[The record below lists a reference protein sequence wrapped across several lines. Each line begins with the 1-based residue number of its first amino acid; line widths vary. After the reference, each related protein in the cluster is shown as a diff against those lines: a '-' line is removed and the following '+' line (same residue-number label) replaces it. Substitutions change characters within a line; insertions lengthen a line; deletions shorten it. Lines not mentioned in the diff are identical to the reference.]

1 MGEDELL
8 GNLLWSPGRFSVC
21 VLTRACSQPRRVCNA
36 ADFVLCHADQKKINP
51 HLRWGCSVGG
61 SLTGIPHCPL
71 QALRWAQSHGENPL
85 FVVLVPLRIRRD
97 VQSVLSFN

>member
-1 MGEDELL
+1 M
-8 GNLLWSPGRFSVC
+8 C
-21 VLTRACSQPRRVCNA
+21 VYSH
-36 ADFVLCHADQKKINP
+36 VLVPSHAVSAMQQILCCVMQTKKINP

-61 SLTGIPHCPL
+61 SLTGIPHYPL

-85 FVVLVPLRIRRD
+85 FVVLVPLRIRRV